1 MITPETPIGEVLP
14 RSTVEQLAAIVQA
27 KPSGTLVWHMKYG
40 KVLAGEFVTTQKLTF
55 LKE

>member
-1 MITPETPIGEVLP
+1 MITQETRIGEVLP

-27 KPSGTLVWHMKYG
+27 KPSGTLVWHMKDG